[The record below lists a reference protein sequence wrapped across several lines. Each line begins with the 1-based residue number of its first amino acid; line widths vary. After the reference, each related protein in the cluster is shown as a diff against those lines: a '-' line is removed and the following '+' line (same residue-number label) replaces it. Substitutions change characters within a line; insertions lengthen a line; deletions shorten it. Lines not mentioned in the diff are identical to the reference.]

1 MYNLS
6 CTKGVFIFMAEAK
19 KTTKNPVEKKS
30 SAKAAEAV
38 KVQAAALKAQAGKQ
52 TGGFLDF
59 VRKQG
64 VVGLAVGLAIGTAA
78 GAAVKTIVEQLISPL
93 VGLMTQGVKLDSLK
107 WVLIDANPVRGRE
120 EVAIGWG
127 LILSALITLLATALV
142 VYLFVHFAR
151 LDQLDKKKD

>member
-1 MYNLS
+1 
-6 CTKGVFIFMAEAK
+6 MAQAK
-19 KTTKNPVEKKS
+19 KTTTKPAEKKPS
-30 SAKAAEAV
+30 INAAEAV

-93 VGLMTQGVKLDSLK
+93 VGLLTQGVKLDSLK
-107 WVLIDANPVRGRE
+107 WVLIDANPARGRE

-127 LILSALITLLATALV
+127 LIISALITLLATALV

-151 LDQLDKKKD
+151 LDRLDKKKD